1 MNRASLFLVSLLFAL
16 SGATRAQAPA
26 EQFEALRAADL
37 RLATIGERLVV
48 ANAPLC
54 ARKKHATGLVLHDLA
69 QYAPEARGAA
79 RAHFGFAAPI
89 AVAAVV
95 PGSPA
100 AIAGVRAD
108 DSLVSID
115 GAPTGVEMPTAEGR
129 PTTDRALKIDEAID
143 RAGSDALVTLGLIR
157 GGAPLT
163 VAVRPVDACKTRFE
177 LTLGDGFNAEADGRI
192 VQISARM
199 FESFRDEDEAAA
211 ILAHE
216 LAHNVLRHR
225 DRLDAAGVKRGM
237 FEAFGRAVGY
247 IRRTEIEADL
257 VGVALALNAGYDP
270 AAAARFWRWFGPK
283 HNDSI
288 FLGRTHPKWSTRAT
302 LIDREVAA
310 LATLS
315 VRPVRPPLLATAD
328 QPLSND
334 WRALTEA
341 RLS

>member
-1 MNRASLFLVSLLFAL
+1 MNRASIILVSLLFAL
-16 SGATRAQAPA
+16 SGPAGAQLPA

-37 RLATIGERLVV
+37 RLATIGERLVI

-54 ARKKHATGLVLHDLA
+54 TARKHATGLVLHDLA
-69 QYAPEARGAA
+69 QYAPGARAAA
-79 RAHFGFAAPI
+79 RAHFGFATAI
-89 AVAAVV
+89 AVEAVV

-100 AIAGVRAD
+100 AAAGVRAD

-115 GAPTGVEMPTAEGR
+115 GAETGIAMPTADAKA
-129 PTTDRALKIDEAID
+129 TTERALGLDAAID
-143 RAGSDALVTLGLIR
+143 RAGADGVLTLGVIR
-157 GGAPLT
+157 AGRALT
-163 VAVRPVDACKTRFE
+163 LTIRPVEACKTRFE
-177 LTLGDGFNAEADGRI
+177 LSLDRAFNAEADGSI
-192 VQISARM
+192 VQIAAGM
-199 FESFRDEDEAAA
+199 FEGFRDDDEAAA

-216 LAHNVLRHR
+216 LAHNLLKHR
-225 DRLDAAGVKRGM
+225 ERLDAAGVQRGL

-283 HNDSI
+283 HADSI
-288 FLGRTHPKWSTRAT
+288 FLARTHPKWSTRAR
-302 LIDREVAA
+302 LLDREVGA

-328 QPLSND
+328 APLSND
-334 WRALTEA
+334 WRALTG
-341 RLS
+341 S